1 MTACISLISSE
12 VIGHHDYI
20 VSGDLTIRGITRRI
34 PLNVQYLGEWQTPWW
49 EGGVDKGPK
58 TRAGFAAETAIN
70 RHDFGVSW
78 NSMLDRGGVV
88 VGNTVQITI
97 DAEAIRDDK

>member
-1 MTACISLISSE
+1 
-12 VIGHHDYI
+12 
-20 VSGDLTIRGITRRI
+20 
-34 PLNVQYLGEWQTPWW
+34 VQYLGEWQTPWW

-58 TRAGFAAETAIN
+58 TRAAETVIN

-97 DAEAIRDDK
+97 DAEAIRDDKQI